1 VEYLEHD
8 TLTDVISFD
17 YSVGNE
23 INGDCFISVESE
35 LKITPKILM
44 SHLMKGLSVSLFM
57 DCCIMW
63 VQRQG

>member
-1 VEYLEHD
+1 MWKYLEHD

-23 INGDCFISVESE
+23 LMVIVLYQSVE

-44 SHLMKGLSVSLFM
+44 SHL
-57 DCCIMW
+57 
-63 VQRQG
+63 RA